1 MTTQKEVYEHLGH
14 IRKDFIGNDTYSGR
28 IVYRDIAKRAFI
40 SKYNDGAAMSGVV
53 VSILYSDDPWN
64 PFSPAKF
71 KPTANELAIVEEWK
85 TNPGL
90 DYYYH
95 FNKSKN
101 IIKFWHGGF
110 NQSSMSVK
118 NWMWLYR
125 PKDTDKVIP
134 VLWVPKPEDLMNRN
148 KPKVWKNWNRC
159 KWVIQNT
166 GMKKVIL
173 VRGKMSPWF
182 WKVNLGKLMIDGLEC
197 AYIVE
202 GDGKIYK
209 QEPTE

>member
-1 MTTQKEVYEHLGH
+1 MLRE
-14 IRKDFIGNDTYSGR
+14 DPDN
-28 IVYRDIAKRAFI
+28 
-40 SKYNDGAAMSGVV
+40 
-53 VSILYSDDPWN
+53 PWN

-71 KPTANELAIVEEWK
+71 KPTANELAIVNEWK
-85 TNPGL
+85 INPGL
-90 DYYYH
+90 DHYYS
-95 FNKSKN
+95 FSKSKN
-101 IIKFWHGGF
+101 IGKFWHGGF
-110 NQSSMSVK
+110 NQASISVK
-118 NWMWLYR
+118 NWLWLYR
-125 PKDTDKVIP
+125 PHGTDKVIP

-166 GMKKVIL
+166 DMKKVIM

-197 AYIVE
+197 AYIIE
-202 GDGKIYK
+202 KNGNIYK